1 MNSLI
6 SIFQKIE
13 LDIDFHGNIPYNN
26 GSIHKITLL
35 KYSLCRNVHHIDAK
49 KANKYIFK
57 AI

>member
-49 KANKYIFK
+49 KANK
-57 AI
+57 